1 MVLVTVCDFARWLGC
16 LSIWGYFRS
25 HFNGFKFTSSS
36 FKQHYLLYHL
46 ETDYSITKSFNGWHV
61 KHLPPL
67 RKIKSW
73 CNTDSLTSIAKQ
85 RHRFTYDFPATV
97 FCCLTILSLSLFC
110 FQFFR
115 NTKISI
121 ESQAA
126 QAHVS
131 RESKRLIHERIMC
144 CVTRY

>member
-16 LSIWGYFRS
+16 LSTWGYFRS
-25 HFNGFKFTSSS
+25 HFNGLKFTSSS
-36 FKQHYLLYHL
+36 FKQHYPLYHL
-46 ETDYSITKSFNGWHV
+46 ETDYSLTKSFNGWHV

-85 RHRFTYDFPATV
+85 RHRFTYDFPATL
-97 FCCLTILSLSLFC
+97 FCFLTILSLPLFC